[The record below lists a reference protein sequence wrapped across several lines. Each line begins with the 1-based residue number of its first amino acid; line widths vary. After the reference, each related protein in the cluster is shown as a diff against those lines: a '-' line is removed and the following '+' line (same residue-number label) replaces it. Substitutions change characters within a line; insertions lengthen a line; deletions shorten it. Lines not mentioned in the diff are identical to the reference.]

1 MPLKLPKKPPT
12 HTAEVNN
19 LTQPGPPLSAPRVQV
34 LAALAVLPAEA
45 SLDGTPSQLPLSP
58 PLLWIG
64 ASTPSCQRAS
74 ARAADPMAPSA
85 VIATGMKLVPFDRA
99 AVPLLLGP
107 LLLLV
112 VREESVAS
120 HGLCALFRVRV
131 DNAHIHDCFL
141 HQGL

>member
-1 MPLKLPKKPPT
+1 
-12 HTAEVNN
+12 
-19 LTQPGPPLSAPRVQV
+19 
-34 LAALAVLPAEA
+34 
-45 SLDGTPSQLPLSP
+45 
-58 PLLWIG
+58 
-64 ASTPSCQRAS
+64 
-74 ARAADPMAPSA
+74 MAQSA

-120 HGLCALFRVRV
+120 YGLCTLFRVQV

-141 HQGL
+141 L